1 VFLFLKDFK
10 LMAQKMT
17 TIFIARVQ
25 KMISKRAFVFLLQ
38 YAALTVSLATMPQ
51 LGFAQASQQ
60 NSPQPALP
68 TTRIKAGMFVITA
81 EVAKEPSQRAMGL
94 MWREKMPADHG
105 MLFVFDRADGHCFWM
120 RNTPLPLTIAWI
132 TDDGTIVSLADMQ
145 PKSEQSHCPSVPA
158 RFALEMNQGWFAKKG
173 LKQGSKLRAEGLF
186 GPK

>member
-1 VFLFLKDFK
+1 
-10 LMAQKMT
+10 
-17 TIFIARVQ
+17 
-25 KMISKRAFVFLLQ
+25 MISKRAFVCFLQ
-38 YAALTVSLATMPQ
+38 RAALTISLLAMLQ
-51 LGFAQASQQ
+51 LSFAQVTQQ
-60 NSPQPALP
+60 NSPQPPLP

-132 TDDGTIVSLADMQ
+132 ADDGTIVSLADMQ
-145 PKSEQSHCPSVPA
+145 PKTEQSHCPLAPA

-173 LKQGSKLRAEGLF
+173 SKRVRNCVQKVFSDLNEHADCVKTTSHSLF
-186 GPK
+186 